1 MSVSAASDPAPSGSS
16 PARLRLRDETFA
28 PAAPETYNLYLL
40 AGPARLA
47 LAVADVERRKIL
59 ALEDYDLPAGGL
71 PALADT
77 HDFLARRGWNE
88 VRLAVTGRAFTLL
101 PAPLF
106 RPGDEAAALRL
117 HHGLKP
123 TETVLHFAHP
133 ALELVNVFA
142 ADTAVTDWLSAT
154 HGPAGHLLHHTSAL
168 LAGLG
173 RQREAGA
180 PRRLYLNLGPDN
192 LTLVVVGPQLEYCNV
207 FAYTTAEDILYFTI
221 LVMQEMGLNPDEDP
235 VTVWGELT
243 HDSAVF
249 DLLRTYVRH
258 IRLGT
263 RPFDLQYS
271 YRFADVFEHRYF
283 ELMGLHFVS

>member
-1 MSVSAASDPAPSGSS
+1 MSVSAATELASSGIP

-28 PAAPETYNLYLL
+28 PASPEAYNLYLL

-47 LAVADVERRKIL
+47 LAVADVDRRKL
-59 ALEDYDLPAGGL
+59 LVLEDYDLPAGGL
-71 PALADT
+71 PALAET
-77 HDFLARRGWNE
+77 HDLLARRGWNE

-106 RPGDEAAALRL
+106 RPGDEATTLRL
-117 HHGLKP
+117 HHSLKP
-123 TETVLHFAHP
+123 TETVHHLTHP
-133 ALELVNVFA
+133 TLELVNVFA
-142 ADTAVTDWLSAT
+142 AENVITNWLTAT
-154 HGPAGHLLHHTSAL
+154 HGPGGRLLHHTSAL

-180 PRRLYLNLGPDN
+180 PRRLYLNLSPDN
-192 LTLVVVGPQLEYCNV
+192 LTLVVIGQQLEYCNV

-221 LVMQEMGLNPDEDP
+221 LVMQEIGLNPDEDQ
-235 VTVWGELT
+235 VTIWGELT

-249 DLLRTYVRH
+249 DLLRTYLRH
-258 IRLGT
+258 IRLGA

-283 ELMGLHFVS
+283 ELLSLHFVN

>member
-1 MSVSAASDPAPSGSS
+1 MPVPAASDLAPATP

-28 PAAPETYNLYLL
+28 AATPEAYNLYLL
-40 AGPARLA
+40 ASPARLT
-47 LAVADVERRKIL
+47 LAVADVDRRKVL
-59 ALEDYDLPAGGL
+59 VLEDHDLPAGGL
-71 PALADT
+71 PALAET

-88 VRLAVTGRAFTLL
+88 VRLAVAGRAFTLL

-106 RPGDEAAALRL
+106 RPGDEATALRL
-117 HHGLKP
+117 HHTVKA
-123 TETVLHFAHP
+123 TETVQHLAHP
-133 ALELVNVFA
+133 SLELVNVFA
-142 ADTAVTDWLSAT
+142 ADTALTDWLTAT
-154 HGPAGHLLHHTSAL
+154 HGPAGRLLHHTSAL

-180 PRRLYLNLGPDN
+180 PRRLYLNLSATE
-192 LTLVVVGPQLEYCNV
+192 LTLVVLGQQLEYCNV

-221 LVMQEMGLNPDEDP
+221 LVMQEMALNPDDDH

-249 DLLRTYVRH
+249 DLLRTYLRH
-258 IRLGT
+258 VRLGQ
-263 RPFDLQYS
+263 RPFGLQYS

-283 ELMGLHFVS
+283 ELLSLHFMG

>member
-1 MSVSAASDPAPSGSS
+1 MTDAAASELAPPGTP

-28 PAAPETYNLYLL
+28 PAAPEAYNLYLL
-40 AGPARLA
+40 AGPTRLA
-47 LAVADVERRKIL
+47 LAVADVDRRKL
-59 ALEDYDLPAGGL
+59 LVLEDHDLPAGGL
-71 PALADT
+71 PALAAT

-88 VRLAVTGRAFTLL
+88 VRLAMAGRAFTLL

-106 RPGDEAAALRL
+106 RPGDEATALRL
-117 HHGLKP
+117 HHSLKP
-123 TETVLHFAHP
+123 SETVHHFAHP

-142 ADTAVTDWLSAT
+142 ADTAAADWLSAT
-154 HGPAGHLLHHTSAL
+154 HGPAGRLLHHTSAL

-173 RQREAGA
+173 QQREAGA
-180 PRRLYLNLGPDN
+180 PRRLYLNLGPAH
-192 LTLVVVGPQLEYCNV
+192 LTLVVIGPQLEYCNV
-207 FAYTTAEDILYFTI
+207 FAYTTAEDILYFTV

-249 DLLRTYVRH
+249 DLLRTYLRH
-258 IRLGT
+258 VRLGA
-263 RPFDLQYS
+263 RPFELQYS

-283 ELMGLHFVS
+283 ELFGLHFLS